1 MGSHANRE
9 ERNLTEER
17 QAFAARQ
24 WAAAQK
30 SMKATGAG
38 CLILAILFTLGL
50 AYIAGRVAGLNPDC
64 ISERST
70 P

>member
-24 WAAAQK
+24 WAAVKK

-38 CLILAILFTLGL
+38 CLILAIIAALGL
-50 AYIAGRVAGLNPDC
+50 MYLAGRVAGLNPDC
-64 ISERST
+64 IAERST